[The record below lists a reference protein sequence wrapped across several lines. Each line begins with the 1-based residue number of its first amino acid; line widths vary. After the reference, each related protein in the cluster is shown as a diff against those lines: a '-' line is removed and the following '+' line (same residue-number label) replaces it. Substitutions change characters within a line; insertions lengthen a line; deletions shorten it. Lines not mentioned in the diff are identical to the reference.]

1 LPVAAGDHQ
10 TFTPSWACPHQTEWG
25 QNSPNKPGGSRT
37 QRTSG
42 AKINRQ
48 KQTNDGGGGGTYI
61 GIQLSINED
70 DGTIR
75 KATNDVCADDDDVIA
90 DAILNTVR
98 GIAAL
103 RGPGLQLAL
112 AKRLGGAW

>member
-1 LPVAAGDHQ
+1 MTNTEITVEPPELAADQG
-10 TFTPSWACPHQTEWG
+10 S
-25 QNSPNKPGGSRT
+25 GGEP
-37 QRTSG
+37 
-42 AKINRQ
+42 
-48 KQTNDGGGGGTYI
+48 YI
-61 GIQLSINED
+61 GIQLSIDED

-75 KATNDVCADDDDVIA
+75 KATNDVRTDDNDVIA
-90 DAILNTVR
+90 DAILNAVR

>member
-1 LPVAAGDHQ
+1 MTNARTTSEPPELATDD
-10 TFTPSWACPHQTEWG
+10 
-25 QNSPNKPGGSRT
+25 GS
-37 QRTSG
+37 G
-42 AKINRQ
+42 EP
-48 KQTNDGGGGGTYI
+48 YI
-61 GIQLSINED
+61 GIQLSIDED
-70 DGTIR
+70 DGTVR
-75 KATNDVCADDDDVIA
+75 KATHDVRADDDEVIA

>member
-1 LPVAAGDHQ
+1 MTNAEITVEPPELVADDDG
-10 TFTPSWACPHQTEWG
+10 SG
-25 QNSPNKPGGSRT
+25 QP
-37 QRTSG
+37 
-42 AKINRQ
+42 
-48 KQTNDGGGGGTYI
+48 YI
-61 GIQLSINED
+61 GIELWINED

-75 KATNDVCADDDDVIA
+75 KATNDVRTDSDDAIA
-90 DAILNTVR
+90 DAILNIVR

>member
-1 LPVAAGDHQ
+1 MTNTETTVEPPELAAHED
-10 TFTPSWACPHQTEWG
+10 T
-25 QNSPNKPGGSRT
+25 
-37 QRTSG
+37 
-42 AKINRQ
+42 
-48 KQTNDGGGGGTYI
+48 GGGEPYI
-61 GIQLSINED
+61 GIQLSIDED

-75 KATNDVCADDDDVIA
+75 KATNDVRTDDDDVIA
-90 DAILNTVR
+90 DAILNAVR

>member
-1 LPVAAGDHQ
+1 MTNAEITVEPPELAEDEG
-10 TFTPSWACPHQTEWG
+10 S
-25 QNSPNKPGGSRT
+25 GGEP
-37 QRTSG
+37 
-42 AKINRQ
+42 
-48 KQTNDGGGGGTYI
+48 YI
-61 GIQLSINED
+61 GIQLSINEE

-75 KATNDVCADDDDVIA
+75 KANNDIRTDDDDVIA